1 MLTYI
6 TIVGI
11 SAKKIFF
18 FFFLQKIEVFDE
30 GKEES
35 SSFLVVIY

>member
-11 SAKKIFF
+11 SAKKIF